1 MEGGTP
7 LHVLKKYK
15 AVLLSGLLVVVF
27 CVAAYCAVGRADSAD
42 SQYTYA
48 EHIFQDDT
56 VNEINIEIDEA
67 DWQDMLE
74 NPLEE
79 EYHKANITIN
89 GETVGNVAIRTK
101 GNNSLTSVA
110 SSDSDRYSF
119 KNRF

>member
-1 MEGGTP
+1 MWRRIAPSAG
-7 LHVLKKYK
+7 
-15 AVLLSGLLVVVF
+15 
-27 CVAAYCAVGRADSAD
+27 ADSAD

-89 GETVGNVAIRTK
+89 GETVGNVAIRTRQQQPDLRGK
-101 GNNSLTSVA
+101 L
-110 SSDSDRYSF
+110 
-119 KNRF
+119 

>member
-1 MEGGTP
+1 M
-7 LHVLKKYK
+7 HVLKKYK

-79 EYHKANITIN
+79 EYH
-89 GETVGNVAIRTK
+89 
-101 GNNSLTSVA
+101 
-110 SSDSDRYSF
+110 D
-119 KNRF
+119 

>member
-1 MEGGTP
+1 M
-7 LHVLKKYK
+7 
-15 AVLLSGLLVVVF
+15 VVF
-27 CVAAYCAVGRADSAD
+27 CVAAYCAVGRADSAE
-42 SQYTYA
+42 SHTYA

-89 GETVGNVAIRTK
+89 GRNGRKCGNPHEGQQQPDLRGK
-101 GNNSLTSVA
+101 L
-110 SSDSDRYSF
+110 
-119 KNRF
+119 